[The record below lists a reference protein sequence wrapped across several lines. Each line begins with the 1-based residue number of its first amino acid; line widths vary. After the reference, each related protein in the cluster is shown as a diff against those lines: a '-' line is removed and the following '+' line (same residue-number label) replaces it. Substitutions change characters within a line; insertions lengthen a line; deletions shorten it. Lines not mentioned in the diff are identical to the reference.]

1 MRWRMIAHAI
11 DRERVIACGGVN
23 IFGDPKADCWIMGFN
38 PEPFWSEASRM
49 NIARDAAAWAQ
60 VIWQSR
66 LKTTRSF
73 FFKRLKNKKQK
84 IYSFRLNQMPFCFN

>member
-1 MRWRMIAHAI
+1 MCRGAVPPLPTMRWRMIAHAI

-38 PEPFWSEASRM
+38 PEPFWTEATRM

-60 VIWQSR
+60 VTFNSVECKKINSR
-66 LKTTRSF
+66 SY
-73 FFKRLKNKKQK
+73 K
-84 IYSFRLNQMPFCFN
+84 I

>member
-1 MRWRMIAHAI
+1 MTGRGVCRGAVPPLPAMRWRMIAHAI

-60 VIWQSR
+60 VGIRIVEASD
-66 LKTTRSF
+66 
-73 FFKRLKNKKQK
+73 
-84 IYSFRLNQMPFCFN
+84 

>member
-60 VIWQSR
+60 VRFRFFSSYHPMHTLAR
-66 LKTTRSF
+66 FNLTTRYTRYVHRQF
-73 FFKRLKNKKQK
+73 
-84 IYSFRLNQMPFCFN
+84 NQGS

>member
-1 MRWRMIAHAI
+1 MFFKVTGRGVCRGAVPPLPTMRWRMIAHAI

-38 PEPFWSEASRM
+38 PEPFWTEATRM

-60 VIWQSR
+60 V
-66 LKTTRSF
+66 SF
-73 FFKRLKNKKQK
+73 LGLRTLELAGSP
-84 IYSFRLNQMPFCFN
+84 YV